1 MNSRRS
7 RLVQRSFERGIA
19 HDEVQLRPAN
29 CNAWC
34 VEVVLRI
41 CWILLAL
48 VCLVPSSLRAQRLK
62 KKSIYLGGMGGFA
75 TLSGDGSA
83 VITPSSASTSL
94 FDPQNGAVG
103 EVLVGTHLFRYL
115 SFEGDYIWNRNP
127 VTLVSTTQAA
137 GVSSYYRQLE
147 DVTQNAI
154 LANVLIYFRK
164 RGDTIR
170 PYLSEGF
177 GGVSIHNTL
186 SGEATA
192 VGSPTLPPAKSDHAS
207 IALRTLVGM
216 DVRMRNR
223 WYGRYSFGETID
235 RNTFGDRISPPQHR
249 IPKNFQNLFG
259 VYFEF

>member
-1 MNSRRS
+1 M
-7 RLVQRSFERGIA
+7 LQRSFERGIA

-29 CNAWC
+29 CDAGG
-34 VEVVLRI
+34 VEVVLRT

-48 VCLVPSSLRAQRLK
+48 TCLVPSSLRAQRVK

-94 FDPQNGAVG
+94 FDPKNGPVG
-103 EVLVGTHLFRYL
+103 EALVGTHLFRYV

-127 VTLVSTTQAA
+127 VTLISTTQAA
-137 GVSSYYRQLE
+137 GVSNYYRQPE
-147 DVTQNAI
+147 DVTQNAF
-154 LANVLIYFRK
+154 LANVLIYFRE

-177 GGVSIHNTL
+177 GAVLIHN
-186 SGEATA
+186 SVSDGATV
-192 VGSPTLPPAKSDHAS
+192 VGSPTLPPSKSDHAS

-216 DVRMRNR
+216 DIRMRNR
-223 WYGRYSFGETID
+223 WYARYSFGETID